1 MMSNSQVPARPS
13 RRVILLTNIKRTTM
27 RLGAVTQAFFRKG
40 EELEATGFENVPP
53 DDPTLVPPKLGFRS
67 FDRVP
72 RRWTPILLAVLSI
85 AAVTLGVFEW
95 HSIREAPVRP
105 GGVGDAVRAT
115 ATDDWD
121 RLKSFVRAR
130 AAHGADRTQEARDP
144 STDRASTAPA
154 R

>member
-1 MMSNSQVPARPS
+1 MMSSSRVPARPS

-72 RRWTPILLAVLSI
+72 RRWTPILLAVFSL
-85 AAVTLGVFEW
+85 AAVTLGVIEW
-95 HSIREAPVRP
+95 RSIREAPGRP
-105 GGVGDAVRAT
+105 GRVGDAVRAT
-115 ATDDWD
+115 ATSDWD
-121 RLKSFVRAR
+121 RLKSFVRLR
-130 AAHGADRTQEARDP
+130 ASRGADQTRDARDP
-144 STDRASTAPA
+144 STGRASTSPT